1 MAGKRA
7 SKLGV
12 QSSKR
17 MGGVTDSGWEIHDA
31 LAMVMVLIIA

>member
-1 MAGKRA
+1 
-7 SKLGV
+7 
-12 QSSKR
+12 